1 MKPMDKLEDRDSTET
16 ISPSLPTGHRRFSLQ
31 VATGILCFVL
41 SLLFYYG
48 AVLRIDLKQT
58 SFLNLGPS
66 TDAVEY
72 FAQANSILRYGV
84 PTIQIGYDKLPS
96 RYPPG
101 YPILMIPWL
110 KVLPQRDII
119 LAPFRT
125 NQTIGL
131 LLLLGCFALYLRIG
145 RPLAGG
151 LAALLLATQPAFV
164 TYSRSSMSDLSCA
177 AAAVLAFALVY
188 LGVASRRRWPIY
200 FAAVVLGLSLS
211 IRPQLLFFAPLLIS
225 MALFPMFRSRAKWL
239 LHCVLVVLTFALAAS
254 PYFILNTFEF
264 GHPLKTGYD
273 FWVPWLTEKL
283 MMFSVHSVPHQLAMI
298 WSEVTA
304 SWDQFRVANIFGTGT
319 YVVPAFVLLS
329 VVGLAFLQF
338 RRFEISAFLAGTVFF
353 VATATFR
360 FVDGRFYLP
369 ILFLLVAL
377 AVLPAEWAIRGSF
390 KSRYLFL
397 GVVVLALFVLSCVG
411 YPSRSGFKP
420 KTGRSQAWDA
430 LKYGSEHGKSLLYDA
445 QKKFARTFKDEP
457 GIVLSDIDP
466 AYLNALLPKR
476 FVAAPVD
483 GSHPYCFSRLWH
495 YGKAE
500 AVQLAQGGLNHGTP
514 VYALLLPSKDIDQEV
529 KRLPVIQ
536 GYSWKL
542 SKKSDTS
549 AVVMTLRK
557 DAADPT
563 LDSASRSV
571 GMLNGAVD
579 IYPLLQ

>member
-1 MKPMDKLEDRDSTET
+1 MDKLEDRGPSET
-16 ISPSLPTGHRRFSLQ
+16 ISPSLATGHRRFSFQ

-48 AVLRIDLKQT
+48 AVLRVEFKRT
-58 SFLNLGPS
+58 SLLELGPY

-72 FAQANSILRYGV
+72 FAQANSILKEGA

-101 YPILMIPWL
+101 YPILMIPWF

-131 LLLLGCFALYLRIG
+131 LLLLGCFALYVRIG

-188 LGVASRRRWPIY
+188 LGLASRRRWPIY
-200 FAAVVLGLSLS
+200 CAAVVLGVSLS

-225 MALFPMFRSRAKWL
+225 MALFPVFRSRAKWL
-239 LHCVLVVLTFALAAS
+239 LHCVLLILTFALAAS

-273 FWVPWLTEKL
+273 FWVPWFTEKQ
-283 MMFSVHSVPHQLAMI
+283 MMFSVHNVPHQLAMI
-298 WSEVTA
+298 RSEVTA
-304 SWDQFRVANIFGTGT
+304 SWDQFRVANLFGTGT

-338 RRFEISAFLAGTVFF
+338 RRFEISALLAGTVFL

-360 FVDGRFYLP
+360 FVDGRFYMP

-377 AVLPAEWAIRGSF
+377 AVLPAEWAIRESF

-397 GVVVLALFVLSCVG
+397 GVAVLALFVLSCVG
-411 YPSRSGFKP
+411 YPSQSGFKP

-430 LKYGSEHGKSLLYDA
+430 LHYAEDNGKSPRYEA
-445 QKKFARTFKDEP
+445 QNEFLRTFRHAP
-457 GIVLSDIDP
+457 GIVLSDVEP
-466 AYLNALLPKR
+466 PLLNALLPKP
-476 FVAAPVD
+476 FVAAPID
-483 GSHPYCFSRLWH
+483 DHHSYCYSRLWH
-495 YGKAE
+495 YGKVE
-500 AVQLAQGGLNHGTP
+500 AIRLVRSGLDRATP
-514 VYALLLPSKDIDQEV
+514 VYAFL
-529 KRLPVIQ
+529 
-536 GYSWKL
+536 Y
-542 SKKSDTS
+542 
-549 AVVMTLRK
+549 
-557 DAADPT
+557 
-563 LDSASRSV
+563 
-571 GMLNGAVD
+571 
-579 IYPLLQ
+579 LQ